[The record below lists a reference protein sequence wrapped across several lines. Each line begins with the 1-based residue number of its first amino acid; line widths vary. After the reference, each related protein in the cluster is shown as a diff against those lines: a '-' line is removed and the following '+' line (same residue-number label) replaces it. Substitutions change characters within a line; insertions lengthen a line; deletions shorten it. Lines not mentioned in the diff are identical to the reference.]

1 VTCFSSVLSVCG
13 CVCVCVHALS
23 VFFRAAEVKLEL
35 YEPLRHTTA
44 AGQRRR
50 SVQWKRPAREKI
62 EDKKQKRRREEKKN
76 KDAGAADIF
85 GDERWTAN

>member
-1 VTCFSSVLSVCG
+1 
-13 CVCVCVHALS
+13 
-23 VFFRAAEVKLEL
+23 
-35 YEPLRHTTA
+35 
-44 AGQRRR
+44 
-50 SVQWKRPAREKI
+50 VQWKRPAREKI